1 LVSSEI
7 EFRDAST
14 LHPEKRACNS
24 KWAGLDDQ
32 HLVLRNQFQDR
43 LRMAVEQRASGAER
57 ANRIERN
64 LAVWSEA
71 TKEKD
76 PVVGSTGSRISSVWT
91 IDQAVCVVACLV
103 TLSA

>member
-1 LVSSEI
+1 
-7 EFRDAST
+7 
-14 LHPEKRACNS
+14 
-24 KWAGLDDQ
+24 
-32 HLVLRNQFQDR
+32 
-43 LRMAVEQRASGAER
+43 MAVEQRASGAER